1 MARQD
6 NAMQAYIQRAIETF
20 MKRKGSVVY
29 GDLANFRNDI
39 DVKGVTL
46 DQIAVAL
53 RAMKQ
58 VDRLRLRKYRKG
70 HPRAGWT
77 RIRYVPP
84 KRARLAVA

>member
-1 MARQD
+1 
-6 NAMQAYIQRAIETF
+6 